1 MGLCSHGIEL
11 TVSLHSIPG
20 LIAWMTKFKLKVKVT
35 QSHVRLFATPWTI
48 QSNGILQARILFTFK
63 YNLLFKF
70 KLKRP
75 AKRSGELGYP
85 ALVFLLLL
93 SEELILLHFKSV
105 CQNPKYCYNILN
117 KIIIILKKWRKI
129 KQSRCSSI
137 FFILFKYW
145 INSAAKD
152 ACKTKDRKRT

>member
-1 MGLCSHGIEL
+1 MKLALSCSTL
-11 TVSLHSIPG
+11 
-20 LIAWMTKFKLKVKVT
+20 A
-35 QSHVRLFATPWTI
+35 APWTI

-93 SEELILLHFKSV
+93 SKELILLHFKSV

-117 KIIIILKKWRKI
+117 KIIIILKK
-129 KQSRCSSI
+129 
-137 FFILFKYW
+137 
-145 INSAAKD
+145 
-152 ACKTKDRKRT
+152 